1 MMSQLLEEILSQDNM
16 ILAYKKVKANR
27 GTSGIDGI
35 GVDEIDEYLREN
47 WETIRDKIHRRNK
60 WRGTK
65 SRDPDSGRP
74 NH

>member
-35 GVDEIDEYLREN
+35 CVDDIYEYLRLN
-47 WETIRDKIHRRNK
+47 WDTIRDKIY
-60 WRGTK
+60 
-65 SRDPDSGRP
+65 
-74 NH
+74 

>member
-1 MMSQLLEEILSQDNM
+1 MREEETMMSQLLEEILSQDNM

-47 WETIRDKIHRRNK
+47 WETIRDKIHRRK
-60 WRGTK
+60 
-65 SRDPDSGRP
+65 
-74 NH
+74 